1 MQKIILILLIVLT
14 GFSLSAEPHKMGVTP
29 EEILNRFPG
38 IGEKTMSELTIE
50 ERLLIDA
57 EISIDRQENMY
68 VRHAAVA
75 SFLIPGAGQFMT
87 GDTLGGVAHLAGE
100 AAIIGGVI
108 TGLYFLLPEDLKD
121 GNLTKEERH
130 DLYESYMTPNNID
143 EILPAMGVMAGGV
156 LLSVFNSVMASHGAA
171 ENALENIES
180 GVVTFKPYVNIGRTL
195 GLGLRMNW

>member
-1 MQKIILILLIVLT
+1 MQKIILVLLITVI
-14 GFSLSAEPHKMGVTP
+14 GFSLSAVTP

-57 EISIDRQENMY
+57 EISIERQENMY

-75 SFLIPGAGQFMT
+75 SFLIPGTGQFMT
-87 GDTLGGVAHLAGE
+87 GDALGGVVHLAGE

-121 GNLTKEERH
+121 GSLTREERQ
-130 DLYESYMTPNNID
+130 DLKRSYMTPDNID

-156 LLSVFNSVMASHGAA
+156 LLSVFNSVLASHGAA

-180 GVVTFKPYVNIGRTL
+180 GSVSFKPYVNIGRTM
-195 GLGLRMNW
+195 GLGLRMYW